1 MVDVDPGHFP
11 DTAVDRFAERP
22 TPQHVDTDE
31 RARLGSRWTVA
42 IATVTAVL
50 VGVGVV
56 AVVGSL
62 SSTDDEATDTS
73 ASVALRRL
81 LFSVAPAGTAL
92 VDAAETS
99 GAATK
104 ARRSVAV
111 VAGPDGAVAVVTAQL
126 DDGTRWPPA
135 GAEPATIALADDEP
149 AYLDPDLVWRRGG
162 VRYRVQHTAERAER
176 AERPERPD
184 DAALVALAD
193 GVRPTADATRSLPA
207 AFTVTPPPG
216 WRVRYTGGDL
226 EDAPTATALYRGDGR
241 TMQVTTWA
249 MADAVELATARATGA
264 RTVSLRN
271 VDATLWRDEDGPLVS
286 SATAHL
292 VWQEPDGLLV
302 HVRSTGITDD
312 ELIASTGLLTTAAE
326 ASWRDALAV
335 RTPVTTT

>member
-11 DTAVDRFAERP
+11 DTSVDRFAERP
-22 TPQHVDTDE
+22 TPQPVDADE
-31 RARLGSRWTVA
+31 RARLSSRWTIA
-42 IATVTAVL
+42 IAAVTAAL
-50 VGVGVV
+50 VGLGVV

-81 LFSVAPAGTAL
+81 LFSVAPAGTVL

-135 GAEPATIALADDEP
+135 GAEPATVALADGEP

-162 VRYRVQHTAERAER
+162 VRYRVQHTAD
-176 AERPERPD
+176 RPD
-184 DAALVALAD
+184 GPDEAALVALAD

-207 AFTVTPPPG
+207 AFTVTPPSG

-241 TMQVTTWA
+241 TVQVTTWA

-271 VDATLWRDEDGPLVS
+271 ADATLWRDEDSPLES

-302 HVRSTGITDD
+302 HVRSSGITDD
-312 ELIASTGLLTTAAE
+312 ELIASTSTLIAAAE